1 MAVDNTKPWEH
12 PEVKLS
18 STIQYV
24 AGYVISLALMGVS
37 LLLVL
42 DHSESRST
50 LVATITLIAFVS
62 IITQLILLFH
72 LDFSET
78 QRWNTLTL
86 MMNVPLLILSVGL
99 TLWMFSHLYAR
110 VMAPAMMMR

>member
-1 MAVDNTKPWEH
+1 MDVDNARDH
-12 PEVKLS
+12 QEVKIYKSL
-18 STIQYV
+18 QYV
-24 AGYVISLALMGVS
+24 AGYVISLFLLGIS

-42 DHSESRST
+42 DHTESEAT
-50 LVATITLIAFVS
+50 LLATVSCIAFVT
-62 IITQLILLFH
+62 IIAQLVLLFH

-99 TLWMFSHLYAR
+99 TLWMFSHLYLR
-110 VMAPAMMMR
+110 VMAPAMMH